1 MAAKSLAE
9 ASSLLRT
16 TGQVS
21 DIITLASRGE
31 GVTADVAGLG
41 RFAQEADAFQSLA
54 QTTGRTAGMFNVTG
68 GVIGGYQM
76 ADQGVS
82 LVKNWDAMSDSDRAQ
97 QLLNLGI
104 GVAQM
109 GLGSHTLM
117 ERPIH
122 AITKTPAPTTMP
134 RPVAINV
141 VDTLYG
147 NGLANQRL
155 AVGEIGNPWQHAEE
169 QAASFGEP
177 ADEGGAVAPA
187 DKG

>member
-1 MAAKSLAE
+1 MAAKALAE

-117 ERPIH
+117 ERPIR

-169 QAASFGEP
+169 Q
-177 ADEGGAVAPA
+177 
-187 DKG
+187 